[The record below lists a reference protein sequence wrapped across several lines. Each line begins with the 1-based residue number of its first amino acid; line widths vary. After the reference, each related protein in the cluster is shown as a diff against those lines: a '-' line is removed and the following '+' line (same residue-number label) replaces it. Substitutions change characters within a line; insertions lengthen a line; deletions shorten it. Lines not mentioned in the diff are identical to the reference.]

1 MVPIFK
7 ELIAHRETCTHKD
20 VILIQW
26 YDQESLD
33 EEWLRGR
40 VIRRNKTFSQAER
53 GRRVPDRVSI
63 TFEDIERDREW
74 RWRQSGGYV
83 CLDGPAIWIPSPFS
97 SVLLPS
103 NAYSSHPFDWQV
115 ATALQIEELGYVE
128 LRITTLI
135 ATEKPYHPDAVS
147 CLIHYRSNMS
157 KLGKI

>member
-7 ELIAHRETCTHKD
+7 ELIAHREMCTHKD

-33 EEWLRGR
+33 EEWLQRR
-40 VIRRNKTFSQAER
+40 VIRRNKTFSKAER
-53 GRRVPDRVSI
+53 
-63 TFEDIERDREW
+63 REKSSW
-74 RWRQSGGYV
+74 QSEHHIQRQRAGQRMEMKTVRWA
-83 CLDGPAIWIPSPFS
+83 CLSSGPAIWIPSPFL

-135 ATEKPYHPDAVS
+135 ATEKSSHPDAVS
-147 CLIHYRSNMS
+147 CLIHYRSSMS
-157 KLGKI
+157 KRGKI